1 MGVFYDVRVHLAE
14 SGDDYQGKKSSTV
27 AMGIRKVI
35 IDISTL
41 ARKAKELTLARK
53 EGSHFHLNTTFALV
67 CFCQQVMQV
76 QINVDNKLINLNFSG
91 SICSF

>member
-35 IDISTL
+35 IVILCFS
-41 ARKAKELTLARK
+41 RKAKVLKLAMGIRK
-53 EGSHFHLNTTFALV
+53 L
-67 CFCQQVMQV
+67 
-76 QINVDNKLINLNFSG
+76 LI
-91 SICSF
+91 

>member
-35 IDISTL
+35 IVIL
-41 ARKAKELTLARK
+41 CLAKELKLAMGIRK
-53 EGSHFHLNTTFALV
+53 L
-67 CFCQQVMQV
+67 
-76 QINVDNKLINLNFSG
+76 LI
-91 SICSF
+91 